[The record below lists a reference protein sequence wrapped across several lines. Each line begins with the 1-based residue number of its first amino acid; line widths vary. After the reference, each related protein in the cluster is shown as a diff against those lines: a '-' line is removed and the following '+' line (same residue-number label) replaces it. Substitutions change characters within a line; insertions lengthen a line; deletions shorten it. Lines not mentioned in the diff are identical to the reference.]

1 MAINSFER
9 TLNRLR
15 VVLAPDLPDE
25 QLLKKFVSSS
35 DEIAFT
41 ALVRRHGRM
50 VLGISRRVLG
60 NLHDSEDV
68 FQATFLVLAQKA
80 RMVGKREALASWLYK
95 VAYRIALKA
104 KAKNERRRQKE
115 TQVET
120 MAHFPTA
127 TPPIQDWEILLDEE
141 LNRLPEKYRVPIIL
155 CDLEG
160 RTRKEV
166 EQQLTLGAGTLS
178 GRLTRARRL
187 LAERLMRR
195 GVVLSGGA
203 LWAPSSQAKIMLPP
217 KLVAATAQKAVLV
230 AAGHLAGVSTSVTI
244 LMKAGVKAMFISK
257 LKATVA
263 TLVVLTALGAG
274 GLVYSGGGATQSGQD
289 RPLSELEK
297 LRKEN
302 ELLKVNLR
310 VTLEK
315 IQALENEVRTLK
327 GPEISKSNLLGL
339 DVQQAFDKVRQIQG
353 AQAEL
358 ERRHA
363 EDALRQAQKA
373 RAEVEKARAEADKA
387 RRDAKP
393 RDDAK
398 ARTQATE
405 PGESTNRKKTSAQI
419 PELSRALKVLGEIAN
434 RQDIT
439 PEKLESLRRAADMLD
454 QVVRQL
460 RSLEQNRQGKE

>member
-1 MAINSFER
+1 
-9 TLNRLR
+9 
-15 VVLAPDLPDE
+15 
-25 QLLKKFVSSS
+25 KKFISSR

-178 GRLTRARRL
+178 GRLT
-187 LAERLMRR
+187 
-195 GVVLSGGA
+195 
-203 LWAPSSQAKIMLPP
+203 
-217 KLVAATAQKAVLV
+217 
-230 AAGHLAGVSTSVTI
+230 
-244 LMKAGVKAMFISK
+244 
-257 LKATVA
+257 
-263 TLVVLTALGAG
+263 
-274 GLVYSGGGATQSGQD
+274 
-289 RPLSELEK
+289 
-297 LRKEN
+297 
-302 ELLKVNLR
+302 
-310 VTLEK
+310 
-315 IQALENEVRTLK
+315 
-327 GPEISKSNLLGL
+327 
-339 DVQQAFDKVRQIQG
+339 
-353 AQAEL
+353 
-358 ERRHA
+358 
-363 EDALRQAQKA
+363 
-373 RAEVEKARAEADKA
+373 
-387 RRDAKP
+387 
-393 RDDAK
+393 
-398 ARTQATE
+398 
-405 PGESTNRKKTSAQI
+405 
-419 PELSRALKVLGEIAN
+419 
-434 RQDIT
+434 
-439 PEKLESLRRAADMLD
+439 
-454 QVVRQL
+454 
-460 RSLEQNRQGKE
+460 